1 MSFLRRAKR
10 LIPEKSITRVLWHGR
25 PALIIILVFLS
36 MPLCV
41 FAQDNGEPE
50 AEPKAEPELDIEE
63 MRRRITGE
71 APGEIMAFSLWDSN
85 VSLFFTGSWKGELQ
99 GNAGFSV
106 SPLGTVFAAPETP
119 LLYKQEVDLTM
130 SLWINDRW
138 FVQANFLDEFAKGDF
153 ARNTYRAG
161 FQGRAGEFLQ
171 YAGIGNT
178 GLDFPSFP
186 YLDFGGNSPSSL
198 GLYSRFENDNSKI
211 HILLRYDAASRE
223 ERVFSGGRERTYTYI
238 QPENSL
244 RGISF
249 VLPDINIDSEITVYI
264 EDEKGTVRDSN
275 GRRWRIAGPSEYAAG
290 KAQGLLDLSARS
302 EGMIAVSYSKGG
314 NTRPWLS
321 SMGNYSGSDGEYLYA
336 VQQRFGGID
345 LAGFPQSGGGSSR
358 PGEVSFAGVYALVV
372 REPGTFS
379 PFERRSR
386 YDAPSSAS
394 EQAELVS
401 LSSGK
406 SIGGYDL
413 VLLDANTASAD
424 LPLYTAAVSR
434 RGVYELLPQGNF
446 SLRDPRL
453 LWPLADEYPEIYL
466 PSAGVFTG
474 DITLRFTNYSNQ
486 SGYHIGTDVVPGSI
500 QVWRSGIQDT
510 NFSYNSSSGEVTIYG
525 PVGYNENIRITYLR
539 ISSGTRLGSFVMGIG
554 AVYGREESPFSAQ
567 AAIGLRTNL
576 TGEDSF
582 TEEDLD
588 STGTVGLGAKVQWD
602 FDFFKAS
609 ITTGLALVQGDTTGL
624 YRAAGMEGNETVL
637 ALPSQTSF
645 LSHPPSSALASGLDL
660 SNRAGLIYR
669 NYNSNSVLGDS
680 LMYIERDAP
689 VVSGIDRPYPVR
701 DSQLGDTQVLAAEF
715 TLDNAQR
722 WTGFQA
728 PLDYSTGLLSRATEI
743 EIPYR
748 FYGFSGNT
756 ANFRLIIQIG
766 ALSGKDFAF
775 TENPDLVWEKEIFPS
790 GGTFDT
796 NAHIARFSL
805 SDDDRLK
812 LTDARYLRV
821 IAVFDDSVGESVS
834 GRVLIAPPIIR
845 GASFRAV
852 TFDGSTVKG
861 SSGFSS
867 PNNRVTALETLDTG
881 AASLSS
887 AYSEIIRRLHP
898 TTQVAN
904 NQRVMRIN
912 WENME
917 AGLSA
922 GIDGRIGELPL
933 VDYRELSF
941 FVRAPDNTQGAISF
955 IVADGPQSVS
965 NSRLVARL
973 PLSAFRAGQWSK
985 VTIRYQGNG
994 TGVFVDGARVADA
1007 FLSYRPDRSR
1017 TDASAQAQR
1026 SDYVAVFISPDI
1038 SQKIDDGT
1046 IYIDEII
1053 LEDPLTVL
1061 RANAGAGIEYS
1072 RPGTFLSIGSVPVL
1086 ADFSVRSAVESE
1098 IQAEGEGDELQARGS
1113 AASRTGAAISL
1124 FGINI
1129 SGNFYFT
1136 AAEDTFLWSAD
1147 HKISREIGRFYIE
1160 ESFYA
1165 SPQDDTAHH
1174 NVNLSFSS
1182 DFYAS
1187 LAADALYEFS
1197 SLKQKWNL
1205 GMGYRSQKDFIPS
1218 IVISAEAL
1226 WTGREQ
1232 VAPDEGYGELWV
1244 SSWEPLVPD
1253 LGEGADS
1260 RKTQTQIVITQR
1272 SRPVGAVVT
1281 LEGGSNFSG
1290 ANSLTVLENSSFLDI
1305 PLVFNRFSL
1314 NLRAGRSFKRHLYF
1328 SGNDALDD
1336 GKKFFESVND
1346 SLSGWTV
1353 FPGYSLF
1360 APELADAVYGGLDN
1374 SPSADIALYSAFTDH
1389 FSANVVLPNIYNF
1402 ASFFI
1407 PSRAALRLER
1417 ILEQKLDTRVDMLNL
1432 SGSLGF
1438 STINMFGA
1446 LGYRPLFNFYQTDEF
1461 THAIEAAVIIPVIED
1476 VSWRMRSVL
1485 GAGFRGF
1492 SDGTLNLVNTLT
1504 INSDGYWLESL
1515 IADWTVP
1522 VKKSL
1527 LGVFYDW
1534 IAAAAAKQS
1543 SWLTLS
1549 SLLNQDYEQL
1559 RTESLELA
1567 FDKTGEYLRWTVT
1580 AAHEETVRIL
1590 GRLNF
1595 TVFIKLR
1602 CSQDFQSE
1610 VFTFDALLGTTLRV
1624 SF

>member
-10 LIPEKSITRVLWHGR
+10 LIPGKSTTRVLWHGR

-41 FAQDNGEPE
+41 FAQDDGEPE
-50 AEPKAEPELDIEE
+50 TELDIEE
-63 MRRRITGE
+63 LRLRITGE

-106 SPLGTVFAAPETP
+106 SPIGTGFAAPETP
-119 LLYKQEVDLTM
+119 LLYKQEADLTM

-138 FVQANFLDEFAKGDF
+138 FVEANFLDDSARGDS
-153 ARNTYRAG
+153 AQNTYRAG
-161 FQGRAGEFLQ
+161 FRGRPGEFLQ

-186 YLDFGGNSPSSL
+186 YLDLGGDSPSSF
-198 GLYSRFENDNSKI
+198 GIYSRFASDSLNI
-211 HILLRYDAASRE
+211 HALFRYDAASRE

-264 EDEKGTVRDSN
+264 EDEKGTVRDSG

-290 KAQGLLDLSARS
+290 KTQGLLDLSVRP
-302 EGMIAVSYSKGG
+302 EGMVAVSYSKGG
-314 NTRPWLS
+314 NARPWLS
-321 SMGNYSGSDGEYLYA
+321 SMGNYNGIEGDYLYA
-336 VQQRFGGID
+336 VQQWFDGID
-345 LAGFPQSGGGSSR
+345 LAAYPQSGGGSSR

-372 REPGTFS
+372 REPGVFS

-401 LSSGK
+401 LSSGNI
-406 SIGGYDL
+406 IGGYDL
-413 VLLDANTASAD
+413 VLLDTNTASAD
-424 LPLYTAAVSR
+424 LPLYTAAISR

-446 SLRDPRL
+446 SLRDPQL
-453 LWPLADEYPEIYL
+453 LWPLAAEYPRIYL

-474 DITLRFTNYSNQ
+474 DITLRFTNYGNQ
-486 SGYHIGTDVVPGSI
+486 GGYHIGTDVVPGSI
-500 QVWRSGIQDT
+500 QVWRSGIQDA

-525 PVGYNENIRITYLR
+525 PAGYNENIRITYLKV
-539 ISSGTRLGSFVMGIG
+539 SSGTRLGSIAAGVG
-554 AVYGREESPFSAQ
+554 AVYSREESPFSAR
-567 AAIGLRTNL
+567 AAIGLRMNL

-582 TEEDLD
+582 TEEDVD

-602 FDFFKAS
+602 FDFFKANV
-609 ITTGLALVQGDTTGL
+609 TAGLALVQADTTGL

-645 LSHPPSSALASGLDL
+645 LSHPPLSAIVSGLDL

-701 DSQLGDTQVLAAEF
+701 DSQLGDTQVLTAEF
-715 TLDNAQR
+715 TLDNAQK
-722 WTGFQA
+722 WTGFQV

-756 ANFRLIIQIG
+756 ANFKLIIQIG

-775 TENPDLVWEKEIFPS
+775 TENPDLVWEREIFPA

-805 SDDDRLK
+805 NDDDRLK
-812 LTDARYLRV
+812 LADAKYLRV
-821 IAVFDDSVGESVS
+821 IAVLDDGSAGGSVS
-834 GRVLIAPPIIR
+834 GRVLIAPPIVR

-861 SSGFSS
+861 SFGFSS
-867 PNNRVTALETLDTG
+867 AFNRVTALETVDTG
-881 AASLSS
+881 ASSLLSS
-887 AYSEIIRRLHP
+887 YGEIIKRLHP
-898 TTQVAN
+898 TTQAAN
-904 NQRVMRIN
+904 NQRVMRID

-917 AGLSA
+917 TGLSA
-922 GIDGRIGELPL
+922 GIDGRLGELPL
-933 VDYRELSF
+933 VDYRELSS
-941 FVRAPDNTQGAISF
+941 FVKAPASTQGAISF
-955 IVADGPQSVS
+955 IIADGPQSLS
-965 NSRLVARL
+965 NNRLEARV

-985 VTIRYQGNG
+985 VTIRYQGSG
-994 TGVFVDGARVADA
+994 TGIFVDGAKAEDS
-1007 FLSYRPDRSR
+1007 FLRYRPDRSR
-1017 TDASAQAQR
+1017 TDAFAQAQR
-1026 SDYVAVFISPDI
+1026 SDYVAVFISPDDH
-1038 SQKIDDGT
+1038 SQTLADGT
-1046 IYIDEII
+1046 VFIDEII
-1053 LEDPLTVL
+1053 LEDPLTLFRV
-1061 RANAGAGIEYS
+1061 NAGAGVEYS

-1098 IQAEGEGDELQARGS
+1098 IQAEGESADSQVHGS

-1124 FGINI
+1124 FGVNI
-1129 SGNFYFT
+1129 SGNFSFT

-1147 HKISREIGRFYIE
+1147 HKISREIGQFYIE

-1165 SPQDDTAHH
+1165 SPQDSTVRH
-1174 NVNLSFSS
+1174 NFNLSFSS
-1182 DFYAS
+1182 DFYARFI
-1187 LAADALYEFS
+1187 ADALYEFS
-1197 SLKQKWNL
+1197 EMKQKWNL
-1205 GMGYRSQKDFIPS
+1205 GLGYRSQKDFIPS
-1218 IVISAEAL
+1218 VAISAEAL

-1232 VAPDEGYGELWV
+1232 IASNEGYGELWAA
-1244 SSWEPLVPD
+1244 SWEPLIPD

-1260 RKTQTQIVITQR
+1260 RKTQAQIVITQR

-1290 ANSLTVLENSSFLDI
+1290 ANDLTVLENSSFLDI
-1305 PLVFNRFSL
+1305 PLVFNSFSV

-1328 SGNDALDD
+1328 SGYDALDD
-1336 GKKFFESVND
+1336 GRKFFESVND
-1346 SLSGWTV
+1346 SFSGWTI

-1360 APELADAVYGGLDN
+1360 APELADAVYSGLDN
-1374 SPSADIALYSAFTDH
+1374 SPSADLAVYSAFTDQ
-1389 FSANVVLPNIYNF
+1389 FSTNIILPNIYNF

-1417 ILEQKLDTRVDMLNL
+1417 VLEQKFDTRVDMLNL
-1432 SGSLGF
+1432 SGGLGF
-1438 STINMFGA
+1438 SSINMFGA

-1461 THAIEAAVIIPVIED
+1461 THAIEAAVIFPVNEE
-1476 VSWRMRSVL
+1476 VSWRMQSVL

-1492 SDGTLNLVNTLT
+1492 SGGTLNLVNTLT
-1504 INSDGYWLESL
+1504 LNSGGYWLESL

-1522 VKKSL
+1522 VKTSL
-1527 LGVFYDW
+1527 SGVFYNW
-1534 IAAAAAKQS
+1534 IAAAAARQS

-1549 SLLNQDYEQL
+1549 ALLNQDHEQL

-1567 FDKTGEYLRWTVT
+1567 FDKTGDYLRWTVT

-1610 VFTFDALLGTTLRV
+1610 VFIFDALLGTTLRV

>member
-1 MSFLRRAKR
+1 
-10 LIPEKSITRVLWHGR
+10 
-25 PALIIILVFLS
+25 

-41 FAQDNGEPE
+41 FAQDDGEPE
-50 AEPKAEPELDIEE
+50 AELDIEE
-63 MRRRITGE
+63 MRRRITVE

-106 SPLGTVFAAPETP
+106 SPIGTGFAAPETP
-119 LLYKQEVDLTM
+119 LLFKQEADLTM

-138 FVQANFLDEFAKGDF
+138 FVEANFLDDSARGDSVQ
-153 ARNTYRAG
+153 NTYRAG
-161 FQGRAGEFLQ
+161 FRGRPGEFLQ

-186 YLDFGGNSPSSL
+186 YLDLGGDSPSSF
-198 GLYSRFENDNSKI
+198 GIYSRFASDSLNI
-211 HILLRYDAASRE
+211 HVLFRYDAASRE

-249 VLPDINIDSEITVYI
+249 VLPDTDIDSEITVYI
-264 EDEKGTVRDSN
+264 EDEKGTVRDSG

-290 KAQGLLDLSARS
+290 KAQGLLDLNTRT

-314 NTRPWLS
+314 NARPWLS
-321 SMGNYSGSDGEYLYA
+321 SMGNYNGIEGDYLYA
-336 VQQRFGGID
+336 VQQWFDGID

-372 REPGTFS
+372 REPGVFS

-401 LSSGK
+401 LSSGTII
-406 SIGGYDL
+406 SGYDL
-413 VLLDANTASAD
+413 VLLDTNTAFAD
-424 LPLYTAAVSR
+424 LPLYTAAISR
-434 RGVYELLPQGNF
+434 RGVYELVPQGNF
-446 SLRDPRL
+446 SPRDPQL
-453 LWPLADEYPEIYL
+453 LWPLAAEYHEIYL

-474 DITLRFTNYSNQ
+474 DITLRFTNYGNQ
-486 SGYHIGTDVVPGSI
+486 GGYHIGADVVPGSI
-500 QVWRSGIQDT
+500 QVWRSGIQDA
-510 NFSYNSSSGEVTIYG
+510 NFSYNSSSGEVTIFG
-525 PVGYNENIRITYLR
+525 PAGYNENIRITYLKV
-539 ISSGTRLGSFVMGIG
+539 SSGTRLGSIAAGVG
-554 AVYGREESPFSAQ
+554 AVYGREESPFSAR
-567 AAIGLRTNL
+567 AAIGLRMNL

-582 TEEDLD
+582 TEEDVD

-602 FDFFKAS
+602 FDFFKANV
-609 ITTGLALVQGDTTGL
+609 TAGLALVQADTTGL

-637 ALPSQTSF
+637 ALLSQTSF
-645 LSHPPSSALASGLDL
+645 LSHPPLSAIVSGLDL

-715 TLDNAQR
+715 TLDNAQK
-722 WTGFQA
+722 WTGFQV
-728 PLDYSTGLLSRATEI
+728 PLDYSTGLLSRAGEI
-743 EIPYR
+743 EVPYR

-756 ANFRLIIQIG
+756 ANFKLIIQIG

-775 TENPDLVWEKEIFPS
+775 TENPELVWEREIFPA
-790 GGTFDT
+790 GGNFDT

-805 SDDDRLK
+805 NDDDRLK
-812 LTDARYLRV
+812 LADAKYLRV
-821 IAVFDDSVGESVS
+821 IAVLDDGLAGEGVS
-834 GRVLIAPPIIR
+834 GRVLIAPPIVR

-867 PNNRVTALETLDTG
+867 AFNRVTALETLDTG
-881 AASLSS
+881 ASSLLSS
-887 AYSEIIRRLHP
+887 YGEIIKRLHP
-898 TTQVAN
+898 TTQTAN
-904 NQRVMRIN
+904 NQRVMRID

-917 AGLSA
+917 TGLSA

-941 FVRAPDNTQGAISF
+941 FVKAPDSTKGTISF

-965 NSRLVARL
+965 NNRLEARV

-994 TGVFVDGARVADA
+994 TEVFVDGAKAADA
-1007 FLSYRPDRSR
+1007 FLSYRPDRSL
-1017 TDASAQAQR
+1017 TDAFAQAQR
-1026 SDYVAVFISPDI
+1026 SDYVAVFISPDDH
-1038 SQKIDDGT
+1038 SQTLADGT
-1046 IYIDEII
+1046 VFIDEII
-1053 LEDPLTVL
+1053 LEDPLTVF
-1061 RANAGAGIEYS
+1061 RMNAGANVEYS
-1072 RPGTFLSIGSVPVL
+1072 RPGTLLSIGSVPVL

-1098 IQAEGEGDELQARGS
+1098 IQAEGESADSQAQGS

-1124 FGINI
+1124 FGVNI
-1129 SGNFYFT
+1129 SGNFSFT
-1136 AAEDTFLWSAD
+1136 TAEDTFLWSAD
-1147 HKISREIGRFYIE
+1147 HKISREIGQFYIE

-1165 SPQDDTAHH
+1165 SPQDSTVRH
-1174 NVNLSFSS
+1174 NFNLSFSS
-1182 DFYAS
+1182 DFYARFI
-1187 LAADALYEFS
+1187 ADALYEFS
-1197 SLKQKWNL
+1197 EMKQKWNL
-1205 GMGYRSQKDFIPS
+1205 GLGYRSQKDFIPS
-1218 IVISAEAL
+1218 VAISAEAL

-1232 VAPDEGYGELWV
+1232 IASNEGYGELWV
-1244 SSWEPLVPD
+1244 KAWEPLIPD

-1260 RKTQTQIVITQR
+1260 RKTQAQIVITQR

-1290 ANSLTVLENSSFLDI
+1290 ANDLTVLENSSFLDI
-1305 PLVFNRFSL
+1305 PLVFNSFSV
-1314 NLRAGRSFKRHLYF
+1314 NLRAGRSFKRRLYF
-1328 SGNDALDD
+1328 SGYDALDD
-1336 GKKFFESVND
+1336 GRKFFESVND
-1346 SLSGWTV
+1346 SLSGWTI

-1360 APELADAVYGGLDN
+1360 APELADAVYSGLDN
-1374 SPSADIALYSAFTDH
+1374 SPSADLAVYSAFTDQ
-1389 FSANVVLPNIYNF
+1389 FSANIVLPNIYNF
-1402 ASFFI
+1402 ASFFV

-1417 ILEQKLDTRVDMLNL
+1417 VLEQKFDTRVDMLNL
-1432 SGSLGF
+1432 SGGLGF
-1438 STINMFGA
+1438 SSINMFGA

-1461 THAIEAAVIIPVIED
+1461 THAIEAAVIFPVNEE
-1476 VSWRMRSVL
+1476 VSWRMQSVL

-1492 SDGTLNLVNTLT
+1492 SGGTLNLVNTLT
-1504 INSDGYWLESL
+1504 LNSGGYWLESL

-1527 LGVFYDW
+1527 SGVFYNW
-1534 IAAAAAKQS
+1534 IAAAAARQS

-1549 SLLNQDYEQL
+1549 ALLNQDHEQL

-1567 FDKTGEYLRWTVT
+1567 FDKTGDYLRWTVT

-1610 VFTFDALLGTTLRV
+1610 VFIFDALLGTTLRV

>member
-1 MSFLRRAKR
+1 
-10 LIPEKSITRVLWHGR
+10 LIPEKFIARVLWHGR
-25 PALIIILVFLS
+25 PVFCILLFFLS

-41 FAQDNGEPE
+41 FAQDDSPPE
-50 AEPKAEPELDIEE
+50 EEVEAELDIDA
-63 MRRRITGE
+63 MRRKITGE

-99 GNAGFSV
+99 GNVGFSV
-106 SPLGTVFAAPETP
+106 SPVGTGFASPETL

-138 FVQANFLDEFAKGDF
+138 FVEANFLDDSAQNDS
-153 ARNTYRAG
+153 AQNTYRAG
-161 FQGRAGEFLQ
+161 YRGLPGEFLE

-186 YLDFGGNSPSSL
+186 YLDLGGDSPSSF
-198 GLYSRFENDNSKI
+198 GLYSRFGNDNLKI
-211 HILLRYDAASRE
+211 HALFRYDAASRE

-264 EDEKGTVRDSN
+264 EDEKGTVRDSG

-290 KAQGLLDLSARS
+290 KAQGLLDISARP
-302 EGMIAVSYSKGG
+302 EGMVAVSYSKGG
-314 NTRPWLS
+314 NARPWLS
-321 SMGNYSGSDGEYLYA
+321 SMGNYNGIEGDYLYA
-336 VQQRFGGID
+336 VQQRFEGID
-345 LAGFPQSGGGSSR
+345 LAGFPQSGGGTAR

-372 REPGTFS
+372 REPGVFS

-394 EQAELVS
+394 EQAELVT
-401 LSSGK
+401 LSSGTII
-406 SIGGYDL
+406 SGYDL
-413 VLLDANTASAD
+413 VLLDNNTASAD
-424 LPLYTAAVSR
+424 LPLYIAAVSR
-434 RGVYELLPQGNF
+434 RGVYELVPYGNF
-446 SLRDPRL
+446 SSRDPRL
-453 LWPLADEYPEIYL
+453 LWPLAAEYPEIYL

-474 DITLRFTNYSNQ
+474 DITLRFTNYNNQ
-486 SGYHIGTDVVPGSI
+486 GGYHIGTDVVPGSI
-500 QVWRSGIQDT
+500 QVWRSGIQDA
-510 NFSYNSSSGEVTIYG
+510 NFSYDSSSGEVTIYT
-525 PVGYNENIRITYLR
+525 PAGYNENIRITYLKV
-539 ISSGTRLGSFVMGIG
+539 SSGTRLGSIAAGVG

-567 AAIGLRTNL
+567 AAIGLRMNL

-582 TEEDLD
+582 TEEDID
-588 STGTVGLGAKVQWD
+588 STGTVGLGAKAQWD
-602 FDFFKAS
+602 FELFKAS
-609 ITTGLALVQGDTTGL
+609 VTAGLAFVQADTTGL

-637 ALPSQTSF
+637 SLPSQTSF
-645 LSHPPSSALASGLDL
+645 ISHPPLSAIVSGLDL

-689 VVSGIDRPYPVR
+689 VVSGMDRPYPVR
-701 DSQLGDTQVLAAEF
+701 DSQLGNTQVLAAEF
-715 TLDNAQR
+715 TLDGAQR
-722 WTGFQA
+722 WTGFQV
-728 PLDYSTGLLSRATEI
+728 PLDYSAGLLSRAGEI

-766 ALSGKDFAF
+766 ALSGRDFAF
-775 TENPDLVWEKEIFPS
+775 VENPDLVWEREIFPT

-812 LTDARYLRV
+812 LADAKYLRV
-821 IAVFDDSVGESVS
+821 IAVLDDTGSAANGVS
-834 GRVLIAPPIIR
+834 GRVLIAPPIVR

-852 TFDGSTVKG
+852 TFDGDTVKG

-867 PNNRVTALETLDTG
+867 PNNRVRALETVDTG

-887 AYSEIIRRLHP
+887 SYGEIIRRLHP
-898 TTQVAN
+898 TTQTAN
-904 NQRVMRIN
+904 TQRVMRID
-912 WENME
+912 WEKME

-933 VDYRELSF
+933 ADYRELSF
-941 FVRAPDNTQGAISF
+941 FVKAPDNTQGAISF

-965 NSRLVARL
+965 NSRLVARV

-994 TGVFVDGARVADA
+994 TGVFVDGARAADS
-1007 FLSYRPDRSR
+1007 FLRYRPDALR
-1017 TDASAQAQR
+1017 TDASAQAQM
-1026 SDYVAVFISPDI
+1026 SDYIAVFISPET
-1038 SQKIDDGT
+1038 SQTLTDGT
-1046 IYIDEII
+1046 IFIDEII

-1061 RANAGAGIEYS
+1061 RMNAGAGVEYS
-1072 RPGTFLSIGSVPVL
+1072 RPGTLLSIGSVPVL
-1086 ADFSVRSAVESE
+1086 ADFSVTSAVESE
-1098 IQAEGEGDELQARGS
+1098 IQAEGESEESRAQGS
-1113 AASRTGAAISL
+1113 AVSRTGAAISL
-1124 FGINI
+1124 FGVNI
-1129 SGNFYFT
+1129 SGNFSFT

-1165 SPQDDTAHH
+1165 SPADDTAHH
-1174 NVNLSFSS
+1174 NINLSFSS
-1182 DFYAS
+1182 DFYAR

-1205 GMGYRSQKDFIPS
+1205 GAGYRSQKDFIPS
-1218 IVISAEAL
+1218 IALSAEAL

-1232 VAPDEGYGELWV
+1232 IASNEGYGELWV
-1244 SSWEPLVPD
+1244 KTWEPLVPD

-1272 SRPVGAVVT
+1272 SRPVGAVVS

-1290 ANSLTVLENSSFLDI
+1290 ANGLTVLENSSFLDI
-1305 PLVFNRFSL
+1305 PLVFNSFSL
-1314 NLRAGRSFKRHLYF
+1314 NFRAGRSFKRHLYF
-1328 SGNDALDD
+1328 AGNDALDD
-1336 GKKFFESVND
+1336 GRKFFESVND
-1346 SLSGWTV
+1346 SFSGWKV

-1360 APELADAVYGGLDN
+1360 APELADAVYTGLDN
-1374 SPSADIALYSAFTDH
+1374 SPSADIAVYSAFTDH
-1389 FSANVVLPNIYNF
+1389 FSANVILPNIYNF

-1417 ILEQKLDTRVDMLNL
+1417 VLEQKFDTRADMLNL
-1432 SGSLGF
+1432 SGGIGF
-1438 STINMFGA
+1438 SALNMFGSM
-1446 LGYRPLFNFYQTDEF
+1446 GYRPLFNFYQTDEF
-1461 THAIEAAVIIPVIED
+1461 THAIEAAVIFPVNEE
-1476 VSWRMRSVL
+1476 VSWRIQSVL

-1492 SDGTLNLVNTLT
+1492 SGGNLNLVNTLT
-1504 INSDGYWLESL
+1504 LNSGGYWLESL

-1567 FDKTGEYLRWTVT
+1567 FDKTGEYLRWTVSMS
-1580 AAHEETVRIL
+1580 HEETVRIL

-1595 TVFIKLR
+1595 TAYIKLR

-1610 VFTFDALLGTTLRV
+1610 VFIFDALLGTTLRV

>member
-1 MSFLRRAKR
+1 
-10 LIPEKSITRVLWHGR
+10 
-25 PALIIILVFLS
+25 

-41 FAQDNGEPE
+41 FAQDDGEPE
-50 AEPKAEPELDIEE
+50 AEGEPELDIEE

-71 APGEIMAFSLWDSN
+71 PPGEIMAFSLWDSN

-138 FVQANFLDEFAKGDF
+138 FVEANFLDDSAQ
-153 ARNTYRAG
+153 NTYRAG
-161 FQGRAGEFLQ
+161 FQGLPGEFLQ

-186 YLDFGGNSPSSL
+186 YLDLGGDSPSSF
-198 GLYSRFENDNSKI
+198 GIYSRFASDSLNI
-211 HILLRYDAASRE
+211 HALFRYDAASRE
-223 ERVFSGGRERTYTYI
+223 ERVFTGGRERTYTYI

-264 EDEKGTVRDSN
+264 EDEKGTVRDSG

-290 KAQGLLDLSARS
+290 KAQGLLDLSVRT

-314 NTRPWLS
+314 NARPWLS
-321 SMGNYSGSDGEYLYA
+321 SMGNYNGSNGDYLYA
-336 VQQRFGGID
+336 VQRLFDGID
-345 LAGFPQSGGGSSR
+345 LASYPQSGGGSSR
-358 PGEVSFAGVYALVV
+358 PGEVIFGGVYALVV

-401 LSSGK
+401 LSSGNK
-406 SIGGYDL
+406 IAGYDL
-413 VLLDANTASAD
+413 VLLDTNTASAD

-434 RGVYELLPQGNF
+434 RGVYELVPQGNF
-446 SLRDPRL
+446 SPRDPRL
-453 LWPLADEYPEIYL
+453 LWPLAAEYHEIYL
-466 PSAGVFTG
+466 PSAGIFTG
-474 DITLRFTNYSNQ
+474 DITLRFTNYNNQ
-486 SGYHIGTDVVPGSI
+486 GGYHIGTDVVPGSI
-500 QVWRSGIQDT
+500 QVWRSGIQDA
-510 NFSYNSSSGEVTIYG
+510 NFSYNSSSGEVTIFG
-525 PVGYNENIRITYLR
+525 PVGYNENIRITYLKV
-539 ISSGTRLGSFVMGIG
+539 SSGTRIGSIAAGVG
-554 AVYGREESPFSAQ
+554 AVYGSEESPFSAQ

-576 TGEDSF
+576 NMPGEESF
-582 TEEDLD
+582 TQEDVD

-609 ITTGLALVQGDTTGL
+609 ITTGLAFVQADTTGL
-624 YRAAGMEGNETVL
+624 YRAAGMEGNETIL
-637 ALPSQTSF
+637 SLPPGTSF
-645 LSHPPSSALASGLDL
+645 LSHPPASAFVSGLDL

-669 NYNSNSVLGDS
+669 NYNSNSVLGDN

-722 WTGFQA
+722 WTGFQV
-728 PLDYSTGLLSRATEI
+728 PLDYSTGLLSRAGEI
-743 EIPYR
+743 EFPYR

-766 ALSGKDFAF
+766 ALSGRDFAF
-775 TENPDLVWEKEIFPS
+775 AENPDLVWEKEIFSS

-796 NAHIARFSL
+796 NAHIASFSL

-821 IAVFDDSVGESVS
+821 IAVLDDGLAGESVS
-834 GRVLIAPPIIR
+834 GRVLIAPPIVR

-861 SSGFSS
+861 SPGFSS
-867 PNNRVTALETLDTG
+867 PNNRVTALETMDTG
-881 AASLSS
+881 DASLSS
-887 AYSEIIRRLHP
+887 AYSEIIKRLHP
-898 TTQVAN
+898 VTQSAN
-904 NQRVMRIN
+904 TQRVMRID

-917 AGLSA
+917 AGLCA
-922 GIDGRIGELPL
+922 GIDGRLGELPL

-941 FVRAPDNTQGAISF
+941 FVKAPENTQGAISF

-965 NSRLVARL
+965 NSRLAARV

-994 TGVFVDGARVADA
+994 TGVFVDGAKAADA

-1017 TDASAQAQR
+1017 TDDSAQAQR

-1038 SQKIDDGT
+1038 SQKLNDGT

-1053 LEDPLTVL
+1053 LEDPLTVF
-1061 RANAGAGIEYS
+1061 RMNAGANVEYS
-1072 RPGTFLSIGSVPVL
+1072 RPGTLLSIGSVPVL

-1098 IQAEGEGDELQARGS
+1098 IQAEGESEELRAQGS
-1113 AASRTGAAISL
+1113 AASRTGAEISL
-1124 FGINI
+1124 FGVNI
-1129 SGNFYFT
+1129 SGNFSFT

-1147 HKISREIGRFYIE
+1147 HKISREIGHFYIE
-1160 ESFYA
+1160 ESFYTTPA
-1165 SPQDDTAHH
+1165 DDTAHH
-1174 NVNLSFSS
+1174 NINLSFSS

-1197 SLKQKWNL
+1197 SLKQKWNF

-1218 IVISAEAL
+1218 IAISTEAL

-1232 VAPDEGYGELWV
+1232 IASNEGYGELWAA
-1244 SSWEPLVPD
+1244 SWEPLVPD

-1260 RKTQTQIVITQR
+1260 RKTQTQIIITQR
-1272 SRPVGAVVT
+1272 SRPVGAVVS
-1281 LEGGSNFSG
+1281 LEGSSNFSG

-1305 PLVFNRFSL
+1305 PLVFNIFSL

-1328 SGNDALDD
+1328 SGEDALDD
-1336 GKKFFESVND
+1336 GRKFFESVND

-1360 APELADAVYGGLDN
+1360 APELADAVYRGLDN
-1374 SPSADIALYSAFTDH
+1374 SPSADIAVYSAFTDH
-1389 FSANVVLPNIYNF
+1389 FSTNIVLPNIYNF

-1417 ILEQKLDTRVDMLNL
+1417 VLEQKYDTRADMLNL

-1438 STINMFGA
+1438 SAINMFGA

-1461 THAIEAAVIIPVIED
+1461 THTIEAAVIFPVNED

-1492 SDGTLNLVNTLT
+1492 SGGTLNLVNTLAF
-1504 INSDGYWLESL
+1504 NSGGYWLESL

-1534 IAAAAAKQS
+1534 IATAAARQS

-1549 SLLNQDYEQL
+1549 SLLNQEYEQL
-1559 RTESLELA
+1559 RSESLELA

-1602 CSQDFQSE
+1602 CQQDFQNE
-1610 VFTFDALLGTTLRV
+1610 VFIFDALLGTTLRV